1 MNKNDLTQ
9 GNIWTKLILYFL
21 PLAAGTV
28 LQQLYNAVDGLIV
41 GRFIGTIALAAVGGS
56 ATLISHAMINFF
68 VALTNGGSV
77 LVAQYFGANND
88 KALQKAV
95 HTFLLSLSVL
105 GVTISIIGF
114 IFTPKMLALMKT
126 PAETMAESV
135 AYLRIIFVGV
145 LFQIVYNMGAS
156 ILRAVGNSKSP
167 FIYLGVSSVTNI
179 VLDLLFV
186 CVFNMGVAGA
196 AYATII
202 SQGISA
208 VLVILNLIKAKAE
221 SYGLKFDALRV
232 DWRILKRMLGIGLP
246 LGCQS
251 LIYSYTN
258 MVAQVGVNVLGTV
271 VVASWAVEGKLDAFF
286 WGLMTSV
293 NTTITNFVGQNYG
306 KGDFERMKKGVKC
319 AFILF
324 MGLSFA
330 FCGVLLLTPHLF
342 VPLFDSNP
350 EVIECTIHLVY
361 FFGPTYWIWTINE
374 VLSGALR
381 GEGKTGV
388 TFGIAFVSV
397 CIFRLAWLKF
407 VFGANPTLDCLSMCY
422 PISWSL
428 ASIGMIIYYVIHV
441 KHKSVVQ

>member
-9 GNIWTKLILYFL
+9 GNIWKKLILYFL

-56 ATLISHAMINFF
+56 ATTISHALINFF
-68 VALTNGGSV
+68 VALTNGGAV
-77 LVAQYFGANND
+77 LIAQYFGANND
-88 KALQKAV
+88 KALKKAV
-95 HTFLLSLSVL
+95 HTFLISLSVL
-105 GVTISIIGF
+105 GIVISIVGF
-114 IFTPKMLALMKT
+114 IFTPHILALMKT
-126 PAETMAESV
+126 PAETIAESV
-135 AYLRIIFVGV
+135 EYLRIIFVGV
-145 LFQIVYNMGAS
+145 LFQVVYNMGAS
-156 ILRAVGNSKSP
+156 ILRAVGDSKEP
-167 FIYLGVSSVTNI
+167 FIYLGISSVINI
-179 VLDLLFV
+179 ALDLLFV
-186 CVFNMGVAGA
+186 CVFHMGVAGA

-208 VLVILNLIKAKAE
+208 VLVIANLIKAKTE
-221 SYGLKFDALRV
+221 SYGLSLDALKV
-232 DWRILKRMLGIGLP
+232 DWKILKRMLGIGLP

-251 LIYSYTN
+251 LIYSLTN
-258 MVAQVGVNVLGTV
+258 MIAQVGVNVLGTV
-271 VVASWAVEGKLDAFF
+271 VVAAWAVEGKLDAFF

-306 KGDFERMKKGVKC
+306 KGDYERMKKGVKIS
-319 AFILF
+319 FVLF

-330 FCGVLLLTPHLF
+330 FCALLLLTPHLF

-381 GEGKTGV
+381 GEGKTTI
-388 TFGIAFVSV
+388 TFGIAVFAICV
-397 CIFRLAWLKF
+397 FRLTWLKF
-407 VFGANPTLDCLSMCY
+407 VFGANPTLDCLSACY
-422 PISWSL
+422 PISWTL
-428 ASIGMIIYYVIHV
+428 ASVGMIIYYVIHT